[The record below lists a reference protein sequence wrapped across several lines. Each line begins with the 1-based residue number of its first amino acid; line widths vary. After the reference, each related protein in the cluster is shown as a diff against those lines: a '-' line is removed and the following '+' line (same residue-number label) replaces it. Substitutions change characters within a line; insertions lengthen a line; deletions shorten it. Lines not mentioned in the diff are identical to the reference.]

1 MDDETLSKLQLAL
14 VELDDELV
22 AFVEGCAFLCEA
34 QIRLLSD
41 HPNLPEE
48 VILGGERQV
57 QELRGLG
64 KIAYQRIANIHR
76 LLL

>member
-1 MDDETLSKLQLAL
+1 MDDETLSKIRLAL

-34 QIRLLSD
+34 QARLLSD

-48 VILGGERQV
+48 AIQGAERQV
-57 QELRGLG
+57 QKLRRQG
-64 KIAYQRIANIHR
+64 KETSQRMANIHH
-76 LLL
+76 LLG

>member
-1 MDDETLSKLQLAL
+1 MEDETLSKLRLAL

-22 AFVEGCAFLCEA
+22 AYVEACAFLCEA

-48 VILGGERQV
+48 VILGAERQV
-57 QELRGLG
+57 QELRRQGRMTSQRMADIHHLLG
-64 KIAYQRIANIHR
+64 
-76 LLL
+76 

>member
-1 MDDETLSKLQLAL
+1 MDDETLSKLRLAL

-22 AFVEGCAFLCEA
+22 AFTEHCAFLCEA

-48 VILGGERQV
+48 VILGAERNV
-57 QELRGLG
+57 QELRRLG
-64 KIAYQRIANIHR
+64 KIACQRITDIQYILR
-76 LLL
+76 